1 MDGLAKTINQTN
13 ILMHDLKTKSEALT
27 NTLVPRSPITPK
39 KLSPLPGHS
48 TYSMKSRDQFKI
60 KNELEYMF
68 NKGGKSHNGTKMS
81 HKK

>member
-1 MDGLAKTINQTN
+1 MDGLTKTINQTN

-48 TYSMKSRDQFKI
+48 TYSMKSRD
-60 KNELEYMF
+60 
-68 NKGGKSHNGTKMS
+68 
-81 HKK
+81 

>member
-1 MDGLAKTINQTN
+1 MLLRKTKTYGSSIGHQVLTKTINQTN

-48 TYSMKSRDQFKI
+48 TYSMKSRD
-60 KNELEYMF
+60 
-68 NKGGKSHNGTKMS
+68 
-81 HKK
+81 